1 MSNYIDAMAAA
12 DKIRELV
19 AHFSNH
25 SQMGPEFLSG
35 AEAAAEALRYM
46 PPADVAE
53 VVRCK
58 DCRHCEIDYIHEGEY
73 ECFYTGAM
81 GLTLDDFCSKAERK
95 DEHDKSN
102 NDN

>member
-1 MSNYIDAMAAA
+1 MSKYIDAMAAA

-19 AHFSNH
+19 VHFGKH
-25 SQMGPEFLSG
+25 SQMGQEFLSG

-46 PPADVAE
+46 PPADVAPA
-53 VVRCK
+53 VHGRWDKMDGYKMRRICSACGWDVP
-58 DCRHCEIDYIHEGEY
+58 EY
-73 ECFYTGAM
+73 GKFYSYCPNCGARM
-81 GLTLDDFCSKAERK
+81 